1 MAIKVSG
8 TTVIDDDR
16 RLVNHRLTTQ
26 SIDSNTNASAGV
38 LYVANSYVV
47 LTLPSSP
54 TAGDQVGF
62 NNQSNVITS
71 NIAGNGS
78 NINGLDQELTV
89 DVAYASMTLI
99 YTDANMGWVII

>member
-8 TTVIDDDR
+8 TTVVDDNR

-26 SIDSNTNASAGV
+26 AINSNTTASVGV
-38 LYVANSYVV
+38 VYVANTYVV

-71 NIAGNGS
+71 NIAGNGA
-78 NINGLDQELTV
+78 NIQGLSEELTV
-89 DVAYASMTLI
+89 DVEYASMTLV
-99 YTDANMGWVII
+99 YTDADKGWVII